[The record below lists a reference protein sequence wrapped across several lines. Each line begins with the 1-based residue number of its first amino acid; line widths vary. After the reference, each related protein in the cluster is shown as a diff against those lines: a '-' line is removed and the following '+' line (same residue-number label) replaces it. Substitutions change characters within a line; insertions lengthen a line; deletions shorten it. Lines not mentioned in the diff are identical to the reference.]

1 MSKDKIKDAVYTR
14 RYVYNFH
21 FHLIWVTKYRHKI
34 FTTDELSNEM
44 KEILWQVAED
54 NEIVIE
60 KMEVMPDHVHVLIS
74 FPPSKAPTSAIKA
87 LKGRSAFIF
96 LRRHPE
102 IRRSQYWGGHLWS
115 PGYYMSTLGN
125 MSKETVEKYINDQK
139 YNEMKKLLAEPDKA
153 CPGLVKISLF
163 SLELNEKPNESGRF
177 ATDFVRHF

>member
-74 FPPSKAPTSAIKA
+74 FPPARHRPAPSKRSKAEAP
-87 LKGRSAFIF
+87 
-96 LRRHPE
+96 
-102 IRRSQYWGGHLWS
+102 
-115 PGYYMSTLGN
+115 
-125 MSKETVEKYINDQK
+125 
-139 YNEMKKLLAEPDKA
+139 
-153 CPGLVKISLF
+153 LF
-163 SLELNEKPNESGRF
+163 SCVDTRKFGSPNTGAVIYGRL
-177 ATDFVRHF
+177 ATT